1 MKFLKTLLSIICLAC
16 PALGDDVPPQ
26 QLPEAGTE
34 AQAVSPVPHKVGEI
48 VLAVLS
54 DGTLR
59 IERSSGDYEKL
70 LNLKATAQESAT
82 ANADKADTDLS
93 VSVPNAEEQTDS
105 ERKLGEILVNI
116 LADGTIKIEGG
127 VVDLPQLLE
136 KLETVAAQ
144 HKNQAVRIRSAGS
157 VSYQRIV
164 EVIDTCQKA
173 GIWNISF
180 ATQKPTPNR

>member
-16 PALGDDVPPQ
+16 PAMGDEVPPQ
-26 QLPEAGTE
+26 QLPEARTE

-54 DGTLR
+54 DGTMR

-70 LNLKATAQESAT
+70 LNLNATPQESAT
-82 ANADKADTDLS
+82 ANADKADRDLP
-93 VSVPNAEEQTDS
+93 VSVPTAEDRTEPKHQ
-105 ERKLGEILVNI
+105 LGEIIINI
-116 LADGTIKIEGG
+116 LADGSIKAGDSVIGLK
-127 VVDLPQLLE
+127 DLQARME
-136 KLETVAAQ
+136 EIAAQ
-144 HKNQAVRIRSAGS
+144 YENQPVRIRGDGGVA
-157 VSYQRIV
+157 YQRIV